1 VSCERTEPSKTKVL
15 RVITRL
21 NVGGPALHVLLLS
34 EGLERCGYETI
45 LVAGSCE
52 EEEGDALTDVP
63 ADRVILSQNRL
74 SRSISPGKD
83 IAALWSLYRLIRRER
98 PAIVHT
104 HTAKAGFLGRIA
116 AFAAGV
122 PLIVHTFH
130 GNSLSGYF
138 SPFACGVF
146 RRIERSLG
154 RITSRICVVSDSQ
167 LDELSGKFLIG
178 PREKFRVVPLGLDL
192 SRELQQP
199 LPELKDGILK
209 VGWLGRLVKIKGL
222 PLLCTI
228 IEEAV
233 RRQLPVRFLVGGD
246 GPERSWIQDAVARF
260 GPARIGWTGWRRDVN
275 AFLAECH
282 LLVQTSHN
290 EGTPLALIQG
300 MAAGRPFISTP
311 AGGVVDMVC
320 GAPRRNE
327 DGCRWYANG
336 VLAEFDPA
344 AFVNAL
350 SDFIRHG
357 ERLPS
362 MCLAAREFA
371 AKNYQAERL
380 ICDMDR
386 LYQELLAE
394 RYAASPLTPGYAFW
408 EKLTGESK

>member
-1 VSCERTEPSKTKVL
+1 VTCEQTETPKTKVL

-34 EGLERCGYETI
+34 EGLEGRGYETV

-52 EEEGDALTDVP
+52 EYEGDALAEIP
-63 ADRVILSQNRL
+63 RDRVVISQDRL

-104 HTAKAGFLGRIA
+104 HTAKAGLIGRIA

-138 SPFACGVF
+138 SPSASRVF
-146 RRIERSLG
+146 RLIEQALG
-154 RITSRICVVSDSQ
+154 CITSRICVVSNSQ
-167 LDELSGKFLIG
+167 LDELSGKFGIG
-178 PREKFRVVPLGLDL
+178 PRDKFRVIPLGLDL
-192 SRELQQP
+192 SNELRQP
-199 LPELKDGILK
+199 LPEMNDGILK

-222 PLLCTI
+222 PLLSAI
-228 IEEAV
+228 IEEAA
-233 RRQLPVRFLVGGD
+233 RRELPVTFLLGGD
-246 GPERSWIQDAVARF
+246 GPERSWIQDAIARF
-260 GPARIGWTGWRRDVN
+260 GSARIGWTGWRRDVN

-282 LLVQTSHN
+282 LLVQTSRN

-320 GAPRRNE
+320 GAPWRNQ

-350 SDFIRHG
+350 SEYVRDAG
-357 ERLPS
+357 WLPR
-362 MCLAAREFA
+362 MGLAAREFA

-380 ICDMDR
+380 IRDVDR

-394 RYAASPLTPGYAFW
+394 QPAASPQYAVLQ
-408 EKLTGESK
+408 KLTGESK